1 MVIRARLIP
10 HVVILAYSNSKFISD
25 YIRHTWS
32 DFHMVKSQLSAN
44 DWLAVQIWMSI
55 IVFIEHMQA
64 NPISNTVN
72 YICSSC
78 YPK

>member
-10 HVVILAYSNSKFISD
+10 HVIILAYSNSKFISD

-64 NPISNTVN
+64 ILFQTLSI
-72 YICSSC
+72 ICSSC